1 VAVRPSPAEL
11 AEDGSEV
18 TTVIRPSRGWVPP
31 NLRELWQ
38 YRELVYFLIWRNI
51 KVRYK
56 QTTLGIACAILQPV
70 ATMLVFSLFFGK
82 LAELPSDGLP
92 YPMFALAA
100 LVPWTFFANG
110 LTQSANSVVQDEQL
124 IRKVYFPRL
133 AIPVST
139 VLSGVVDFLLAFAVL
154 LAMLPFY
161 GVLPSANVVWLP
173 LLLVL
178 AFVTTMGVGLWL
190 SALNVRY
197 RDVRHAVP
205 FLTQFWLFATP
216 IAYPSS
222 LVPENWRALYGV
234 NPMVGVV
241 DGFRWALLGVDTQPG
256 PMIAVSTVTAL
267 VILVGGVLYFR
278 GMERHFADIV

>member
-56 QTTLGIACAILQPV
+56 QTTLGIAWAILQPV

-82 LAELPSDGLP
+82 LAEMPSVGLP

-110 LTQSANSVVQDEQL
+110 LTQSASSVVSDEQL

>member
-56 QTTLGIACAILQPV
+56 QTTLGIAWAILQPV

-82 LAELPSDGLP
+82 LAEMPSDGLP

-110 LTQSANSVVQDEQL
+110 LTQSASSVVSDEQL